1 MRKNFKSAH
10 VLKRMEIKRKE
21 APEKIGREGE
31 ENADSVHVT
40 PCFFLFVRPVVRQ
53 RAPFLVYLF
62 GACAASGGM
71 TSPAFH
77 PASSLRNPTRKKYS
91 SRTIK
96 NFGRLDLLLE
106 NDPNALE
113 KLRLQAEQLNAERE
127 TAKQTAVQQ
136 RLTEAPRQME
146 IKDDTNADNIR

>member
-1 MRKNFKSAH
+1 
-10 VLKRMEIKRKE
+10 
-21 APEKIGREGE
+21 
-31 ENADSVHVT
+31 
-40 PCFFLFVRPVVRQ
+40 
-53 RAPFLVYLF
+53 
-62 GACAASGGM
+62 M

-113 KLRLQAEQLNAERE
+113 KLRLQLNAEQE

>member
-1 MRKNFKSAH
+1 
-10 VLKRMEIKRKE
+10 
-21 APEKIGREGE
+21 
-31 ENADSVHVT
+31 
-40 PCFFLFVRPVVRQ
+40 
-53 RAPFLVYLF
+53 
-62 GACAASGGM
+62 M

-91 SRTIK
+91 NRTIK

>member
-1 MRKNFKSAH
+1 MGCPWNNLPRH
-10 VLKRMEIKRKE
+10 
-21 APEKIGREGE
+21 
-31 ENADSVHVT
+31 
-40 PCFFLFVRPVVRQ
+40 
-53 RAPFLVYLF
+53 
-62 GACAASGGM
+62 
-71 TSPAFH
+71 
-77 PASSLRNPTRKKYS
+77 RNPDTP
-91 SRTIK
+91 
-96 NFGRLDLLLE
+96 LLLE

>member
-1 MRKNFKSAH
+1 
-10 VLKRMEIKRKE
+10 
-21 APEKIGREGE
+21 
-31 ENADSVHVT
+31 
-40 PCFFLFVRPVVRQ
+40 
-53 RAPFLVYLF
+53 
-62 GACAASGGM
+62 M

-113 KLRLQAEQLNAERE
+113 KLRLQAEQEQLNAEQE

-136 RLTEAPRQME
+136 RLTEAPRQMK